1 MSTHRRRGV
10 VLVTVLWTIALLS
23 TLAIATALTFRGF
36 AGVMTIDRSRV
47 QADGLLLAGL
57 EVAAGLV
64 ASAGDRPLI
73 DVESTLT
80 LSSGEL
86 RLRIEDEGGRIDIGK
101 APAQL
106 LAAVWQAVGA
116 PDPEGLARQIVEWRK
131 LNGRG
136 VPGSTASSTNGANL
150 SVSSTS
156 ATAAQSAAPSTPNA
170 AFTDVTQLLQL
181 PDMRPEWVAAAKP
194 LITVFGNE
202 TINPL
207 TAPAEVLAILPGVDR
222 GRLADFLQAR
232 SSAIDPQQ
240 LVAQLGELKA
250 YVAIK
255 PPQAVRVSLMAL
267 LADGSR
273 ANAEAVI
280 VCLPGDRQPY
290 RVLVWN
296 PLPLPQSWS
305 EQTVLDQQTHAD

>member
-1 MSTHRRRGV
+1 
-10 VLVTVLWTIALLS
+10 LVTVLWTIALLS
-23 TLAIATALTFRGF
+23 TLAIATALTFQGF
-36 AGVMTIDRSRV
+36 AGVMSIDRSRV
-47 QADGLLLAGL
+47 QADGVLQAGL

-64 ASAGDRPLI
+64 ASAGDKPLV

-86 RLRIEDEGGRIDIGK
+86 RLRIDDEGGRVDIGR

-106 LAAVWQAVGA
+106 LAAVLQAAGA
-116 PDPEGLARQIVEWRK
+116 PDPDGLARQIVEWRK
-131 LNGRG
+131 LNAGD
-136 VPGSTASSTNGANL
+136 VPAPVAPSTNSANL
-150 SVSSTS
+150 P
-156 ATAAQSAAPSTPNA
+156 APSTPATVAQSPAQPTLNA
-170 AFTDVTQLLQL
+170 AFSDISQLLQV

-207 TAPAEVLAILPGVDR
+207 TAPAEVLAILPGVDQ
-222 GRLADFLQAR
+222 GRLAGFLQAR
-232 SSAIDPQQ
+232 HSAIDPQQ
-240 LVAQLGELKA
+240 LVAQLGAVQA
-250 YVAIK
+250 YVAVK
-255 PPQAVRVSLMAL
+255 PPQAVRVRLVAR

-280 VCLPGDRQPY
+280 VCLPGDSQPY

-296 PLPLPQSWS
+296 PLPSPQSWS
-305 EQTVLDQQTHAD
+305 EVTVLGDQTHADSD

>member
-1 MSTHRRRGV
+1 
-10 VLVTVLWTIALLS
+10 
-23 TLAIATALTFRGF
+23 LAIATALTFRGF

-86 RLRIEDEGGRIDIGK
+86 RLRIDDEGGRIDIGK
-101 APAQL
+101 APVQL
-106 LAAVWQAVGA
+106 LTAVWQAVGA
-116 PDPEGLARQIVEWRK
+116 PDPDGLAQQIVEWRK
-131 LNGRG
+131 LNARD
-136 VPGSTASSTNGANL
+136 VTGSTASPTDNVNVSAQSTPA
-150 SVSSTS
+150 
-156 ATAAQSAAPSTPNA
+156 AAAQPAAPSTPNS

-181 PDMRPEWVAAAKP
+181 PDMLPEWIAAAKP

-207 TAPAEVLAILPGVDR
+207 TAPADVLAILPGVDR

-232 SSAIDPQQ
+232 QSAIDPQE
-240 LVAQLGELKA
+240 LVAQLGAVQA
-250 YVAIK
+250 YVAVK
-255 PPQAVRVSLMAL
+255 PPQAVRVRLMAR
-267 LADGSR
+267 LADRTR
-273 ANAEAVI
+273 ADAEAVI
-280 VCLPGDRQPY
+280 VCLPGDSQPY
-290 RVLVWN
+290 RVLLWN

-305 EQTVLDQQTHAD
+305 EVEILGYQTHAD